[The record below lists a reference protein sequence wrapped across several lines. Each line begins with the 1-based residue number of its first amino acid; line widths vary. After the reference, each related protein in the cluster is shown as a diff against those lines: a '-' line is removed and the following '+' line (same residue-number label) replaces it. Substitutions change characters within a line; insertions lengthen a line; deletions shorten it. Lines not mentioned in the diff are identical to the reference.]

1 MKTRPERF
9 AAVEARVRALHSY
22 EVPEVI
28 SPPLLPG
35 RPAIWP
41 GCSKKW
47 AEGRARRAC
56 SGLPSGVVSTRMAG
70 FNAPFRRLRKQAR
83 KRQAQATPKPRSPIL
98 RVQKAADDAELF
110 QQEMKDVTPL
120 NKDDCARVSRPSP
133 AIVRRSLID
142 EENEALAELYDLVAG
157 RSEFDVTDTDE
168 YIEGC
173 VVGLDTRLVHKLR
186 QGAFSRQASL
196 DLHGMTADEA
206 EAEVKRFVLGALCA
220 GLRCILVIHGRGRN
234 SPGQTP
240 VLKDRLKYWLT
251 SGLLAKVVLA
261 FATARAY
268 DGGPGALYI
277 LLRHEHAPRQ
287 ALIVL
292 EGAKR

>member
-1 MKTRPERF
+1 
-9 AAVEARVRALHSY
+9 
-22 EVPEVI
+22 
-28 SPPLLPG
+28 
-35 RPAIWP
+35 
-41 GCSKKW
+41 
-47 AEGRARRAC
+47 
-56 SGLPSGVVSTRMAG
+56 MAG
-70 FNAPFRRLRKQAR
+70 FNAPFRQLRKQTIKRHKQAQTAR
-83 KRQAQATPKPRSPIL
+83 KPKSPVL
-98 RVQKAADDAELF
+98 RVQEVIDDAELF
-110 QQEMKDVTPL
+110 QQEMKEVIPL
-120 NKDDCARVSRPSP
+120 NKDDSARVSRPSP
-133 AIVRRSLID
+133 AILRRTLID

-168 YIEGC
+168 YVEGC

-196 DLHGMTADEA
+196 DLHGMTTDEA
-206 EAEVKRFVLGALCA
+206 HAEVERFVLGALRS

-234 SPGQTP
+234 SPGQMP

-251 SGLLAKVVLA
+251 RGKLAKVVLA

-277 LLRHEHAPRQ
+277 LLRHEHAPKQ
-287 ALIVL
+287 PLIVL